1 MLTIRSKAR
10 SGVID
15 TNWRRPVWL
24 PCTMTRL
31 FGFAKMVAM
40 QTVVIMAT
48 VAIAGAQLMWRVVR
62 PPKQPAFVRDWT
74 ADE

>member
-1 MLTIRSKAR
+1 MLTIRLKRGLAER
-10 SGVID
+10 YELA
-15 TNWRRPVWL
+15 RPVWL